1 MYFRLTQV
9 DVQEGKMDE
18 TIAYASGV
26 MDSFVDTPG
35 LYQICIAEMSNGQMT
50 SWTTWAS
57 EDAMNAAGPQIQE
70 ALGGLAD
77 YIAGPPT
84 ISHGPMNAGQIY
96 QSSMKGE
103 RDGEPFV
110 VRLGFGAEYQ
120 DGKLEEATDWVQN
133 TVYAGYEGTDGLMG
147 ALAADV
153 GGSVVTMSTWENQE
167 SLDASQEKFQEI
179 MADAMKYIKNPP
191 TVVTGVCNLWRNNV
205 SFPAGKL
212 SQWKK

>member
-96 QSSMKGE
+96 QNLMKGD

-110 VRLGFGAEYQ
+110 ARLGFGAEYQ
-120 DGKLEEATDWVQN
+120 DGKIEEATDWVQN
-133 TVYAGYEGTDGLMG
+133 TVFAGYEGTPGLMG
-147 ALAADV
+147 ASAADV
-153 GGSVVTMSTWENQE
+153 G
-167 SLDASQEKFQEI
+167 
-179 MADAMKYIKNPP
+179 
-191 TVVTGVCNLWRNNV
+191 LW
-205 SFPAGKL
+205 
-212 SQWKK
+212 